1 MKQPKEKQLIPGTVW
16 ITGISAAGKT
26 TLGQSLSASLK
37 QHGFENVKL
46 LDGEDLRRQLDR
58 VYGHSVKERFAVLK
72 NIVRIANRY
81 KQQGYAVIV
90 STISHKKAM
99 REIARTALL
108 PFTEVRLECSVE
120 ACSQRDYKGN
130 YAKAFAGELGTFIGV
145 TEPYESSETPELVLN
160 TEALSVSECSKIL
173 LEHTL
178 SLFEKRSDYSED
190 SPVVARG

>member
-1 MKQPKEKQLIPGTVW
+1 MTQSKEKRLIPGTIW
-16 ITGISAAGKT
+16 ITGISASGKT
-26 TLGQSLSASLK
+26 TLGKSLSENLK

-46 LDGEDLRRQLDR
+46 LDGEDLRQQLDR
-58 VYGHSVKERFAVLK
+58 VYGHSVKERFAVLR
-72 NIVRIANRY
+72 NIVRIANEY

-120 ACSQRDYKGN
+120 TCRKRDYKGN
-130 YAKAFAGELGTFIGV
+130 YAKAFAGELATFIGV
-145 TEPYESSETPELVLN
+145 TEPYESSDAPELVLN
-160 TEALSVSECSKIL
+160 TEALSSNECSEIL
-173 LEHTL
+173 FRHAL

-190 SPVVARG
+190 STVAA